1 MTLMLR
7 EPLPAR
13 RLSQTRTIFW
23 QNHLITITA
32 GYYDDGRVGECFAD
46 VERGGHMQATL
57 SDACVLISIA
67 LQHGLTLPT
76 LSKSLA
82 FVADY
87 SGTDQ
92 PASPIGAILTA
103 MAEMGAP
110 EAPASAKSDNPAS
123 P

>member
-1 MTLMLR
+1 MNLLSR

-13 RLSQTRTIFW
+13 RQSQTRTIFW

-32 GYYDDGRVGECFAD
+32 GYYDDGRIGETFAD

-67 LQHGLTLPT
+67 LQHGHTLAT

-82 FVADY
+82 FMPDFA
-87 SGTDQ
+87 GNEI

-103 MAEMGAP
+103 LAEM
-110 EAPASAKSDNPAS
+110 EAKG
-123 P
+123 